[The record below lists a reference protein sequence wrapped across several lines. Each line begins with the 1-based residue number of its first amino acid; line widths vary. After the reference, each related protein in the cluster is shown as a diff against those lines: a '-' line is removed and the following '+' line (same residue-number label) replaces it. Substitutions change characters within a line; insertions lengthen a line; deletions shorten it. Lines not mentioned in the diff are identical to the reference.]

1 MAFRRLALRMLA
13 AKGLVTNRLHPDVI
27 TRLPN
32 CKTIVGSL
40 RLSSFQLKVY
50 GKQSWRNNDGSH
62 YVMPVL
68 TSAVV
73 AAASAKQ
80 DEDSELVHSM
90 KLAVLSIQKGE
101 LEKAEKILH
110 LSLRVAQEQSNAA
123 AVTYIYDLLANI
135 AFKQENFKKAER
147 LLLEL
152 SRRLAASSTDDN
164 AFVEVSLKLA
174 SVYASTGDGER
185 AEHGFRYCI
194 DTQQRKID
202 AVGEQH
208 CDPDTLGLWGMAVDW
223 YARFLT
229 SRGQYSRARE
239 LTERALA
246 VCVRLSGESGEQSVV
261 LLNDLGTLDSLCED
275 YERAAERLSRAVQLA
290 TERGLPDLAAFHVNL
305 GVVQLQ
311 QGLLREAERSCA
323 TGRRLAQRQGDDH
336 TLDMA
341 SKCLT
346 KVKALL

>member
-40 RLSSFQLKVY
+40 RLSSFQLKLY
-50 GKQSWRNNDGSH
+50 GKQSWRNHDGSH

-90 KLAVLSIQKGE
+90 KLAVLSI
-101 LEKAEKILH
+101 
-110 LSLRVAQEQSNAA
+110 QEQSNAA

-194 DTQQRKID
+194 DTQQRKIN

-229 SRGQYSRARE
+229 SRGEYSRARE